1 MNNVSSKFLVSA
13 AFAASMALSACGD
26 NEDKPKSGPWYVPEE
41 GTPERIAYDLD
52 LTRYLNTAKPVQVS
66 EYRGS
71 DVYEFSPDDGP
82 LCLRGATYRTSIRE
96 AEGSNDLLIFLQGGG
111 ACWSDFCLAVK
122 QAPPGVP
129 ATAQLLN
136 PTLESNPVKDFNVLY
151 LPYCDGSLFI
161 GDNDLDDN
169 GDGKPD
175 RFHRGL
181 QNSSAAFSV
190 GKERFPNPDRI
201 VLAGSSGGG
210 YGTIMTAFLVRY
222 VWPDTPI
229 FVINDSGTGIG
240 KDGDPAFIDKLIS
253 EFGAEGFRPKDCPEC
268 FSDGHIIRLT
278 SYLLGKDANM
288 RVAVYTSWYDSVLGD
303 TFLQIGRGA
312 FADAI
317 EKKTNEIHDQFPE
330 QYRRFII
337 DDHAHTAVLGD
348 VSGIVGTDIV
358 NGVELPPNMLQLLG
372 DLRIGTLQE
381 SIGDLTLGTWLK
393 SFVDGDMDAWVDIL
407 EERTPLESDED
418 PDNEEPEA
426 P

>member
-1 MNNVSSKFLVSA
+1 
-13 AFAASMALSACGD
+13 
-26 NEDKPKSGPWYVPEE
+26 
-41 GTPERIAYDLD
+41 
-52 LTRYLNTAKPVQVS
+52 
-66 EYRGS
+66 
-71 DVYEFSPDDGP
+71 
-82 LCLRGATYRTSIRE
+82 
-96 AEGSNDLLIFLQGGG
+96 
-111 ACWSDFCLAVK
+111 
-122 QAPPGVP
+122 
-129 ATAQLLN
+129 
-136 PTLESNPVKDFNVLY
+136 
-151 LPYCDGSLFI
+151 
-161 GDNDLDDN
+161 
-169 GDGKPD
+169 
-175 RFHRGL
+175 
-181 QNSSAAFSV
+181 
-190 GKERFPNPDRI
+190 
-201 VLAGSSGGG
+201 
-210 YGTIMTAFLVRY
+210 
-222 VWPDTPI
+222 
-229 FVINDSGTGIG
+229 
-240 KDGDPAFIDKLIS
+240 
-253 EFGAEGFRPKDCPEC
+253 
-268 FSDGHIIRLT
+268 
-278 SYLLGKDANM
+278 M